1 MAVSTGTK
9 VYASDYNILRTAVN
23 RWFADNYAGSI
34 SFGDGNQTY
43 GWGGTPVSTV
53 TQGNTMLADEMNAII
68 DRCNIGVDIC
78 NSVTGNISRVEAGV
92 DGIDADQ
99 FNDSETRSNSI
110 VTNRNNIDA
119 AEMSLLTGGSSARS
133 IAWSSQITCTF
144 RYTFADF
151 DEARYFF
158 NSGGALTV
166 SGTITGYSTGWPY
179 DGAGFNEIFT
189 TMGTIFMDYTQTTQ
203 SGSGGSTTGFG
214 YYDLTT
220 SFVTIFTQTGTGAY
234 SDSYFG
240 VQARRSTLGEWIELR
255 VYMTPDSGKT
265 VNGTTTITTQMRKLD
280 AQTSGSASLTIT
292 SPSYSLITGL

>member
-1 MAVSTGTK
+1 MAVSTGTT

-23 RWFADNYAGSI
+23 RWFADNYAESI
-34 SFGDGNQTY
+34 TFGNSNQTY

-53 TQGNTMLADEMNAII
+53 TQGNPMMAAEMNAII

-78 NSVTGNISRVEAGV
+78 NSVTGNLSRVTSGV
-92 DGIDADQ
+92 DTIDADQ
-99 FNDSETRSNSI
+99 FNNAETKANSI

-119 AEMSLLTGGSSARS
+119 AEMSLLAGGSSARS
-133 IAWSSQITCTF
+133 VAWSSQINCTF
-144 RYTFADF
+144 RYTFTDF

-158 NSGGALTV
+158 NSGGALTI
-166 SGTITGYSTGWPY
+166 SGTISGYSTGWPY
-179 DGAGFNEIFT
+179 DGYGFNEIFT

-214 YYDLTT
+214 YYDLST
-220 SFVTIFTQTGTGAY
+220 SFVTIFTQSGTGAY
-234 SDSYFG
+234 TDSYFG
-240 VQARRSTLGEWIELR
+240 IQARRSTLGDWVELL

-280 AQTSGSASLTIT
+280 AQSSGSASLTIA
-292 SPSYSLITGL
+292 SPTYSLIDGL